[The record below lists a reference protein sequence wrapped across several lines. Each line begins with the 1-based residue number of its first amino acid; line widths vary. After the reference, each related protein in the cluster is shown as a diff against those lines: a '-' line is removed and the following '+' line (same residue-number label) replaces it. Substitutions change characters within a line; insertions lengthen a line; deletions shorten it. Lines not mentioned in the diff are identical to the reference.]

1 MPDLRKVWPRFDRFT
16 EAGQAGGRARAMRI
30 AGLVVPGILLAYLT
44 YRLTQIGWAQVWQAR
59 PRSWLYYL
67 VLAASFF
74 VQPAADL
81 LVYRNLWRIS
91 GRPRLSILLRK
102 RLLNSAVLDYSGDA
116 YFFGWA
122 AGRLALPRAAI
133 AHSIKDSSILS
144 AGAGLVTVWLMLLAV
159 VLSGEVRLPIP
170 PSALLWLCL
179 GMTLLPLP
187 LCVVLVAARRKVT
200 TLSFAQLGSTFA
212 IHLSRS
218 LLSQGLQFALW
229 LLSGALTSSSLCLDF
244 VVLRL
249 LVSRLPFVPGK
260 DLVFVGAGLAAAQL
274 LDASPPAVAAA
285 LMTMITGE
293 LLLNLGLVG
302 LPWLIGNVSGPA
314 FSGGN
319 GD

>member
-1 MPDLRKVWPRFDRFT
+1 MPDLRKVWPKFDGFA
-16 EAGQAGGRARAMRI
+16 EADRAGGRGRAMRI
-30 AGLVVPGILLAYLT
+30 AGLAVPGILLAYLT
-44 YRLTQIGWAQVWQAR
+44 YRLTQIGWAEVWQAR

-67 VLAASFF
+67 VLLASFF

-91 GRPRLSILLRK
+91 GQPRLSTMLRK

-133 AHSIKDSSILS
+133 GHAIKDSSILS
-144 AGAGLVTVWLMLLAV
+144 AGAGLLTVWLILLAI
-159 VLSGEVRLPIP
+159 VLSGEVRLPVP
-170 PSALLWLCL
+170 RSALVWLCL
-179 GMTLLPLP
+179 GLTLVPLP
-187 LCVVLVAARRKVT
+187 LCVVLVAARHKVT
-200 TLSFAQLGSTFA
+200 TLSLAQLGATFT
-212 IHLSRS
+212 IHLGRS
-218 LLSQGLQFALW
+218 LLSQGLQFAVW
-229 LLSGALTSSSLCLDF
+229 LLSGALASPSLCLDF
-244 VVLRL
+244 VALRL

-260 DLVFVGAGLAAAQL
+260 DLVFVGAGLAAAQF

-302 LPWLIGNVSGPA
+302 LPWLIGNVNAPA

>member
-1 MPDLRKVWPRFDRFT
+1 MPDLRKVWSKFARFA

-44 YRLTQIGWAQVWQAR
+44 YRLTQIGWVQVWQAR
-59 PRSWLYYL
+59 PRNWLYYL
-67 VLAASFF
+67 VLAVSFF

-81 LVYRNLWRIS
+81 LVYRNLWRIT
-91 GRPRLSILLRK
+91 GRPRLSIMLRK

-122 AGRLALPRAAI
+122 AGSLPLPRATI
-133 AHSIKDSSILS
+133 AHSVKDSSILS

-159 VLSGEVRLPIP
+159 VLSGEMRLPVR
-170 PSALLWLCL
+170 PSALVWLCL
-179 GMTLLPLP
+179 GLTLLPLP
-187 LCVVLVAARRKVT
+187 LCVVLVAARRKLT
-200 TLSFAQLGSTFA
+200 TLSLAQLGATFA
-212 IHLSRS
+212 IHFGRS
-218 LLSQGLQFALW
+218 LLSQGLQFVLW
-229 LLSGALTSSSLCLDF
+229 LLSGALVSPSLCLDF

-274 LDASPPAVAAA
+274 LDVSPPAVAAA

-302 LPWLIGNVSGPA
+302 LPWLIGNVSAPA

>member
-1 MPDLRKVWPRFDRFT
+1 MPDLRKVWPKFDRFA

-122 AGRLALPRAAI
+122 AGRLA
-133 AHSIKDSSILS
+133 
-144 AGAGLVTVWLMLLAV
+144 
-159 VLSGEVRLPIP
+159 
-170 PSALLWLCL
+170 
-179 GMTLLPLP
+179 
-187 LCVVLVAARRKVT
+187 
-200 TLSFAQLGSTFA
+200 
-212 IHLSRS
+212 
-218 LLSQGLQFALW
+218 
-229 LLSGALTSSSLCLDF
+229 
-244 VVLRL
+244 
-249 LVSRLPFVPGK
+249 
-260 DLVFVGAGLAAAQL
+260 
-274 LDASPPAVAAA
+274 
-285 LMTMITGE
+285 
-293 LLLNLGLVG
+293 
-302 LPWLIGNVSGPA
+302 
-314 FSGGN
+314 
-319 GD
+319 